1 MMAHTAIIS
10 REYGLP
16 AVVGTGFA
24 TVNVSTGDLI
34 EVDGTEGTVR
44 VLEKAVQV

>member
-1 MMAHTAIIS
+1 MAHTAIIC

-24 TVNVSTGDLI
+24 TARLKTGDLV
-34 EVDGTEGTVR
+34 EVDGNIGIVR
-44 VLEKAVQV
+44 ILGEAAS